1 MMKSNEESGRMSS
14 DDLGSSRLLHDIEEI
29 SKALYLQD
37 TQSKTSM
44 PPRDHPPWNPK
55 YAKDDLLPNGKKS
68 SIWKWKTLT
77 HIRNHRLSCCF
88 FLHVHSIE
96 GLPLNFNDLSLCVYW
111 KRKHEVLK
119 SHSIR
124 VKDGVVEFE
133 ETLIRRCSVYVSKS
147 DPHDDVA
154 KYEPKLCVLYAS
166 IVGAPGLDLGKH
178 WIDLTRLLPL
188 TLMELEEE
196 KNRYGKWVTS
206 FKLSGKAKGATINVS
221 FGFSLSGEHFMR
233 SSNLGKNPNILKG
246 SGASHHG
253 MLRRVGS
260 IPSNSSR
267 RTHVSNLSLD
277 MKVHDG
283 IVPYEGP
290 SIPFLYKLL
299 DESKSSYSNEFNSVS
314 TDLES
319 SPETEVY
326 NSELTILDRGTEFP
340 TKDESKIE
348 EDSVEDSCIE
358 TIDVAELF
366 EGDEDDDDDCGN
378 LEIETFFDDISSEEH
393 NNACTEEFT
402 IEEVELFL
410 NNLSTFESP
419 EMDFSFHENQV
430 FEHDYHM
437 KNGAICEGGKMVRSH
452 SLDDL
457 ANVVDDFMNLVG
469 SDSEPESPR
478 ERLLR
483 QFEKEALVSGNFA
496 FDLTPKE
503 EERDSS
509 NIFDLSFLFQEAEME
524 RNDEVGPGP
533 SLISRRKAKI
543 LENLET
549 EALMQEWGLNER
561 AFQNSPRTNSG
572 AFGSPVYLSPERPS
586 ELPPLGEGLG
596 SFLKTGSGG
605 FLRSMDPSLFKR
617 AKNGAR
623 LIVQVSSS
631 VVLPPAMGSNGMDIL
646 LNWATVGAE
655 KLHLQATHLM
665 PMEEITGK
673 TLQQASWEA
682 ESEMEVLQRG
692 QSLLHESE
700 AKEMAT
706 SICCEIDSEYVSKGN
721 IAPLAIEKIQY
732 LLIEGLRIQS
742 GMPTEEPPS
751 SISVQCIRRNSASSS
766 KGVKE
771 GSYSNF
777 IGNLNDIEELI
788 DMSISLE
795 EWMRLDSASFDAK
808 CEVNDHISK
817 LFATHSAKMDQKC
830 GHLNNN
836 FTLALQML
844 LRDPFRDYEPVGIP
858 MLALVQVERTYVESI
873 VDPIFK
879 ITEVHVTGFRADP
892 GKKQQSGSRWL
903 HSSGM
908 SGKTK
913 SYPLTKSNAI
923 VRSSLQLMNKVKHE
937 EILWSI
943 SSYVHGEVAKWK
955 ELSGLSLY
963 ARNPDIV
970 FK

>member
-1 MMKSNEESGRMSS
+1 MMMSKQESGRISS
-14 DDLGSSRLLHDIEEI
+14 DEFGSSRLLHDIEEI
-29 SKALYLQD
+29 RKALYSPD
-37 TQSKTSM
+37 PPSKTSM
-44 PPRDHPPWNPK
+44 PPRDPK
-55 YAKDDLLPNGKKS
+55 YAKDDLLQNAKKS
-68 SIWKWKTLT
+68 SIWKWKPLKALT
-77 HIRNHRLSCCF
+77 HIRNHRLTCCF

-96 GLPLNFNDLSLCVYW
+96 GLPPNFNDLSLCVYW

-119 SHSIR
+119 SRSIR
-124 VKDGVVEFE
+124 VKDGVAEFE

-147 DPHDDVA
+147 DPHDDDVA

-166 IVGAPGLDLGKH
+166 IVGAPSLDIGKH

-221 FGFSLSGEHFMR
+221 FGFSLSGEHF
-233 SSNLGKNPNILKG
+233 SDLGKNPNIPKG
-246 SGASHHG
+246 NGANAVNYNG
-253 MLRRVGS
+253 VLRRVGS
-260 IPSNSSR
+260 IPRSNSSR
-267 RTHVSNLSLD
+267 RTHVSSLSLD

-290 SIPFLYKLL
+290 SIPFLYQLL
-299 DESKSSYSNEFNSVS
+299 DESKSTNSKEFNSIS
-314 TDLES
+314 TDSLES
-319 SPETEVY
+319 SLETEVY
-326 NSELTILDRGTEFP
+326 DSDFTILDKGTEFP
-340 TKDESKIE
+340 TKDEPKME
-348 EDSVEDSCIE
+348 ENGVESLEDSCIE
-358 TIDVAELF
+358 TINVDELF
-366 EGDEDDDDDCGN
+366 EGGEDNDELC
-378 LEIETFFDDISSEEH
+378 DISSKDPD
-393 NNACTEEFT
+393 NVCTEEFT
-402 IEEVELFL
+402 VEELELFF
-410 NNLSTFESP
+410 NNLSTFEST
-419 EMDFSFHENQV
+419 EMDDFSFHENRG
-430 FEHDYHM
+430 FEHD
-437 KNGAICEGGKMVRSH
+437 GGKMVRSH

-483 QFEKEALVSGNFA
+483 QFEEEALVLGNFA
-496 FDLTPKE
+496 FDLTSKE
-503 EERDSS
+503 EERGSS
-509 NIFDLSFLFQEAEME
+509 NIFDLSSLFQEAEVE
-524 RNDEVGPGP
+524 HKEAVGP

-561 AFQNSPRTNSG
+561 AFQNSPRSNS
-572 AFGSPVYLSPERPS
+572 
-586 ELPPLGEGLG
+586 GLG
-596 SFLKTGSGG
+596 SFLKTGGGG
-605 FLRSMDPSLFKR
+605 FLRSLDPLVFKR

-646 LNWATVGAE
+646 LNWAAVGAE
-655 KLHLQATHLM
+655 KMHLQATRLM
-665 PMEEITGK
+665 PLEEITGK

-682 ESEMEVLQRG
+682 ESEMEEFEREQA
-692 QSLLHESE
+692 LLHESE
-700 AKEMAT
+700 ANEMPT
-706 SICCEIDSEYVSKGN
+706 SICCEIDSEHISEGN
-721 IAPLAIEKIQY
+721 IAPLAIEKIQH

-742 GMPTEEPPS
+742 GLSTEEPPS
-751 SISVQCIRRNSASSS
+751 TIPVQHFTRNSASTS
-766 KGVKE
+766 KDVKA
-771 GSYSNF
+771 GSYSNSF
-777 IGNLNDIEELI
+777 RNLDDIEELI

-795 EWMRLDSASFDAK
+795 EWTRLDSASFDA
-808 CEVNDHISK
+808 EYEANDRIFNV
-817 LFATHSAKMDQKC
+817 FATHSDKTDKKC
-830 GHLNNN
+830 GHLSDN

-858 MLALVQVERTYVESI
+858 MLALVQVERTYAEGI
-873 VDPIFK
+873 VDPTFK
-879 ITEVHVTGFRADP
+879 ITEVHVSGFRADP

-908 SGKTK
+908 TGSKTK
-913 SYPLTKSNAI
+913 NYPLTKSNAL
-923 VRSSLQLMNKVKHE
+923 VRSSLRLMNKVKHE
-937 EILWSI
+937 EMLWSI
-943 SSYVHGEVAKWK
+943 WSYVHGEVAKWK

>member
-1 MMKSNEESGRMSS
+1 MMMSNEESGWMSS
-14 DDLGSSRLLHDIEEI
+14 DDFGSSRLLHDIEEI
-29 SKALYLQD
+29 RKALYSQD
-37 TQSKTSM
+37 APSTTSM

-68 SIWKWKTLT
+68 SIWKWKPLKALT

-96 GLPLNFNDLSLCVYW
+96 GLPLNFNELSLCVYW

-124 VKDGVVEFE
+124 VKDGVAEFE
-133 ETLIRRCSVYVSKS
+133 ETLIRRCSVYVSRS

-154 KYEPKLCVLYAS
+154 KYEPKLCVFYAS
-166 IVGAPGLDLGKH
+166 VVGAPGLDLGKH
-178 WIDLTRLLPL
+178 RIDLTRLLPL

-233 SSNLGKNPNILKG
+233 SSNLGKNLNILKG
-246 SGASHHG
+246 NGSSHNG
-253 MLRRVGS
+253 MLQRVGS

-277 MKVHDG
+277 MKVHNG

-290 SIPFLYKLL
+290 SIPFLYQLL
-299 DESKSSYSNEFNSVS
+299 DESKSSYSKEFNSVS

-319 SPETEVY
+319 SPESEVY
-326 NSELTILDRGTEFP
+326 DSEFTILDRGTEFA
-340 TKDESKIE
+340 TKDQSKIE
-348 EDSVEDSCIE
+348 EDNVESVENSCIE
-358 TIDVAELF
+358 TINVAELF
-366 EGDEDDDDDCGN
+366 EGDGDDYDDCGN
-378 LEIETFFDDISSEEH
+378 LEIETVFDDISSKEH
-393 NNACTEEFT
+393 NNVCTEEFN
-402 IEEVELFL
+402 IEDLELFFH
-410 NNLSTFESP
+410 NLSTFESQ

-430 FEHDYHM
+430 LEHDYHM
-437 KNGAICEGGKMVRSH
+437 KNDSICEGGKMVRSH

-457 ANVVDDFMNLVG
+457 TNVVDDFMNLVG

-478 ERLLR
+478 ELLLR

-496 FDLTPKE
+496 FDLNPKE
-503 EERDSS
+503 EQGDCS
-509 NIFDLSFLFQEAEME
+509 NIFDLSFLFQETEME
-524 RNDEVGPGP
+524 RNDGVGP

-561 AFQNSPRTNSG
+561 AFQNSPRTTSG

-586 ELPPLGEGLG
+586 ELPSLGEGLG
-596 SFLKTGSGG
+596 SFLKTGNGG

-623 LIVQVSSS
+623 LIVHVSSS
-631 VVLPPAMGSNGMDIL
+631 VVLPPAMGSNAMDIL

-655 KLHLQATHLM
+655 KMHLQATRLM

-673 TLQQASWEA
+673 TLQQTSWEA
-682 ESEMEVLQRG
+682 ESQMEVIERG
-692 QSLLHESE
+692 QALLRESE
-700 AKEMAT
+700 AKEMPT
-706 SICCEIDSEYVSKGN
+706 SICREIDSEYVSEGN
-721 IAPLAIEKIQY
+721 TAPLAIEKIQY

-742 GMPTEEPPS
+742 GMSTEEPPS
-751 SISVQCIRRNSASSS
+751 SISVQCIRGNSASTS

-777 IGNLNDIEELI
+777 VGNLKNIEELM

-795 EWMRLDSASFDAK
+795 EWMRLDSTSFDAK
-808 CEVNDHISK
+808 SEVNDHISK
-817 LFATHSAKMDQKC
+817 VFATRCAKMDQKVRKSSDKKR
-830 GHLNNN
+830 GHLSNN

-873 VDPIFK
+873 VDPMFK
-879 ITEVHVTGFRADP
+879 ITEVHVTGLRADP

-908 SGKTK
+908 TAGNCHILFDGISTSWCGR
-913 SYPLTKSNAI
+913 L
-923 VRSSLQLMNKVKHE
+923 RSKILLQTWCQVKC
-937 EILWSI
+937 
-943 SSYVHGEVAKWK
+943 
-955 ELSGLSLY
+955 
-963 ARNPDIV
+963 
-970 FK
+970 FT